1 MVKKPAKK
9 PVAKTMG
16 GAQLQQALDQLG
28 LNQSSLSRLIK
39 VAPRRVRYWI
49 ADERPVP
56 TEVAMLLNLMLDT
69 GTKPEAL
76 HA

>member
-1 MVKKPAKK
+1 MSPKK
-9 PVAKTMG
+9 THMD
-16 GAQLQQALDQLG
+16 GAQLQRAIDRLD

-69 GTKPEAL
+69 GTKPDGL
-76 HA
+76 RVS